1 MSNEILVLSHDEVA
15 ELLSMPEA
23 IDLMRRAFQSLSE
36 GKSVAP
42 VRTQLPINKKSV
54 SLFMPVVDTDLGY
67 FSLKTVSVFPGNVD
81 LNIPLINGSLMLFNA
96 KTGVPCAVMDAEFL
110 TALRTGAGSGLATSL
125 LAPVDSSV
133 CGVFGSGRQAET
145 QLEAVAAVRPIRTA
159 LVFAR
164 NKERMRSFSEKMSRL
179 LNIEVRPAVGLNE
192 LNLCDVVCTATTSP
206 VSVFED
212 QQLKRPVHINAIGT
226 FQPHTTEIPLST
238 VVKSW
243 LVVDQREACMTEAGE
258 IAMLLKTAQIRPDH
272 VQAELGELVSGSVVL
287 PKQLPDC
294 TLFKSVGN
302 AVQDL
307 YTAAAVYERAI
318 REKVGMMVKI

>member
-15 ELLSMPEA
+15 ELITMPEA
-23 IDLMRRAFQSLSE
+23 IELMRRAFRNLSE

-42 VRTQLPINKKSV
+42 VRTQLPIDKNSV
-54 SLFMPVVDTDLGY
+54 SLFMPVVDESLGY
-67 FSLKTVSVFPGNVD
+67 FSLKTVSVFPGNAE

-110 TALRTGAGSGLATSL
+110 TALRTGAGSGLATAF
-125 LAPVDSSV
+125 LAPADATV

-145 QLEAVAAVRPIRTA
+145 QLEAVAAVRPIRKA

-164 NKERMRSFSEKMSRL
+164 NKERMRFFAGKMSRQL
-179 LNIEVRPAVGLNE
+179 GLEVRLAEGLNE
-192 LNLCDVVCTATTSP
+192 LKFCDVVCTATTSSM
-206 VSVFED
+206 SVFED
-212 QQLKRPVHINAIGT
+212 QQLKQYVHINAIGT
-226 FQPHTTEIPLST
+226 FQPHTTEIPLDT
-238 VVKSW
+238 VMRSW
-243 LVVDQREACMTEAGE
+243 LVVDQREACMAEAGE

-272 VQAELGELVSGSVVL
+272 VRAELGELVSGSVVL
-287 PKQLPDC
+287 PDKLPTC

-307 YTAAAVYERAI
+307 FVATAVYERAI
-318 REKVGMMVKI
+318 KEEAGMRVNI